1 MCPEFRLRLTLDSP
15 LSPSEDAQK
24 VLGAMMNVIGDSGH
38 SVEEGKRLLRIT
50 SDDPRSVERLH
61 DQLRDRHVRA
71 AARRLLLAG
80 RQGDRTTVM
89 VNRQAAVAGV
99 VVLCSTEAESA
110 LGPMFLT
117 LESKQLDSL
126 IRWLTAYEEG

>member
-1 MCPEFRLRLTLDSP
+1 
-15 LSPSEDAQK
+15 
-24 VLGAMMNVIGDSGH
+24 MNVVGDSRH
-38 SVEEGKRLLRIT
+38 SVEEGKWLLRIT

-80 RQGDRTTVM
+80 KQGDRTTVM
-89 VNRQAAVAGV
+89 VNRQAAAAGV
-99 VVLCSTEAESA
+99 VALCSTEEESA
-110 LGPMFLT
+110 LGPMYLT

-126 IRWLTAYEEG
+126 IRWLTAYESG

>member
-1 MCPEFRLRLTLDSP
+1 
-15 LSPSEDAQK
+15 
-24 VLGAMMNVIGDSGH
+24 MMTVVGDCIH
-38 SVEEGKRLLRIT
+38 SVERSKWRLRIN
-50 SDDPRSVERLH
+50 SDDPKSIERLH

-80 RQGDRTTVM
+80 RQDEKTTVM
-89 VNRQAAVAGV
+89 VNRQAAAAGV
-99 VVLCSTEAESA
+99 VALCSNEQESA

-126 IRWLTAYEEG
+126 IQWLTAYEDG